1 MFALAG
7 PAIAQ
12 EIAGTI
18 TGSVQDQTGAQIPAA
33 AVVARNVDTGIAYKA
48 TATEAGMYVLPLL
61 PAGNYQ
67 ISAETQGFK
76 RFVRDGLSLAPDQR
90 LRVDIRLE
98 LGSLSEQVVVRAE
111 TPLVTT
117 DQSNTGG
124 NFEPSQADSLPVGRA
139 MATLLQL
146 IPGVQAGGNGYWVG
160 NINGSQESTTDFKV
174 DGVPA
179 TNNNNGLTT
188 ATPMLELVEQV
199 VVHTSDF
206 SAEFG
211 RGATQVQVTTR
222 SGANQFRGTLFEYFG
237 NAKLDASPFMSNVYG
252 FPKPVTNGNTFGG
265 TVSGPVLLPGIYN
278 GRNRTFFT
286 FGYQGNRNREYKQ
299 IVSSVPLAAMRAGDF
314 SGGAIIYDPATTR
327 PSGTGNARD
336 AFPGNRIPAERMD
349 PVAVKVMEIG
359 FPLPNQPGANNN
371 YVNSGSDRAPA
382 DAFNTRGDHNISDR
396 SRLTARYLYRRV
408 FNNRL
413 QTFNN
418 PAGAGGGS
426 NFLRKNV
433 FNQSASAD
441 HVLTLRPNLVNNLHF
456 GHFRMTSPAD
466 TLGVNEDWAGKIGL
480 KNVGPDKFPQ
490 MKVNALTTLGGG
502 AFSRQVPANTY
513 QFSESLLAIAGRH
526 SIKGGVEYR
535 KLEYST
541 WNSGSNSG
549 QFNFNQQ
556 PTANVGTQKQGIGF
570 ASFLLGIPNGA
581 SVTLQESDGF
591 VFRWNA
597 YSTYLQDDYRV
608 TNRLTLNLG
617 FRWEAESPRRE
628 SKNRQSDFNLKTLTL
643 DYAGQNGYPET
654 LHDGNWFNFAPRVGF
669 AYSLARDSRT
679 VVRGAYGVFYLTAN
693 TEEGQT
699 NFTTGPWNRTYS
711 FASLNSG
718 VSFPITLRN
727 GLPAMSFNDPFTLS
741 LLTGVAWLPRTYP
754 TGYMQQWNIN
764 IQRDIRGT
772 LLQTGYSGTKG
783 THLRLTYDL
792 NQVPVNLIG
801 PGESQSRR
809 PYPAVGGITGT
820 KSPVGGSTYHAVQ
833 SRFERR
839 PTRGARVLRQ
849 LLPRGGSPF
858 RQRRRTGVLEEARH
872 PRAQAGQ
879 LAGVPR
885 VRDDVAPFPGVG
897 LEVEQFAGPPF
908 GAFHVLQVAG
918 ADAAHV
924 FVLEADFVAPRR
936 RFAAEEP
943 GVAAAD
949 PPAVRG
955 NRHTGIVQDGGEEVV
970 RGDHGRGRLPRANP
984 PRLVP
989 DQRDVQRLLVHV
1001 QRQGGVPLAPQTVVP
1016 RAVALVRGEHDYRVV
1031 PQPEL
1036 IQPADHPAHVPVHG
1050 RDQRAVGELPVGYRE
1065 LLLAAVGG
1073 PGVHGLVGQ
1082 AGETSS

>member
-1 MFALAG
+1 MNRLIVFLCICVLALAG

-18 TGSVQDQTGAQIPAA
+18 TGSVQDPTGAQIPAA
-33 AVVARNVDTGIAYKA
+33 AVVARNVDTGIAYRA
-48 TATEAGMYVLPLL
+48 TATEAGIYVLPLL

-124 NFEPSQADSLPVGRA
+124 NFEPSQADSLPVGRS

-237 NAKLDASPFMSNVYG
+237 NGKLNANPFMSNAYG
-252 FPKPVTNGNTFGG
+252 FPKPLTNANTFGG
-265 TVSGPVLLPGIYN
+265 TISGPALLPGIYN

-286 FGYQGNRNREYKQ
+286 LGYQGNRNREYKQ

-314 SGGAIIYDPATTR
+314 SGGATIYDPATTR
-327 PSGTGNARD
+327 ASGTGNARD
-336 AFPGNRIPAERMD
+336 PFPGNRIPAERMD
-349 PVAVKVMEIG
+349 PVALKVMDIG

-371 YVNSGSDRAPA
+371 YVNSGSDRQPS
-382 DAFNTRGDHNISDR
+382 DSFNARGDHNISDH

-426 NFLRKNV
+426 NFLRKDV
-433 FNQSASAD
+433 FNRSASAD
-441 HVLTLRPNLVNNLHF
+441 HVFTLRPNLVSNLHF
-456 GHFRMTSPAD
+456 GHFRMSSPAD

-490 MKVNALTTLGGG
+490 MKINALTTLGGG

-513 QFSESLLAIAGRH
+513 QFSESLLAVAGRH
-526 SIKGGVEYR
+526 SIKGGAEFR

-581 SVTLQESDGF
+581 SVTLQASDGF
-591 VFRWNA
+591 AFRWNA
-597 YSTYLQDDYRV
+597 YATYLQDDYRV

-617 FRWEAESPRRE
+617 MRWEAESPRRE
-628 SKNRQSDFNLKTLTL
+628 IKNRQSDFNLKTLTL

-669 AYSLARDSRT
+669 AYSLTRDSRT
-679 VVRGAYGVFYLTAN
+679 VARGAYGVFYLTAN

-741 LLTGVAWLPRTYP
+741 LLTGVAWLPRTYS
-754 TGYMQQWNIN
+754 TGYMQQWNVN

-772 LLQTGYSGTKG
+772 LLQAGYSGTKG

-792 NQVPVNLIG
+792 NQVPANLIG

-839 PTRGARVLRQ
+839 LSKGLSFQGAYTFSKSIDNVSVGNPQDNYNLRAEKSPSLFDITHNLAYSIVYQ
-849 LLPRGGSPF
+849 LPFGKGRQMLSRGGIAGVILGGWNFGVLSSARTGNPLSMGTITNLTGSMGGGSRPNRLGNGVLSGGERHRLRWFEASAFVLPQPF
-858 RQRRRTGVLEEARH
+858 TFGNDSATEPSLRAPGQVNCDLLLSKDFRLSEQRRLAFRTEFFNAFNHFNPGLPNTTIGDPSVGVITTGND
-872 PRAQAGQ
+872 PRSIQ
-879 LAGVPR
+879 LSLKLY
-885 VRDDVAPFPGVG
+885 F
-897 LEVEQFAGPPF
+897 
-908 GAFHVLQVAG
+908 
-918 ADAAHV
+918 
-924 FVLEADFVAPRR
+924 
-936 RFAAEEP
+936 
-943 GVAAAD
+943 
-949 PPAVRG
+949 
-955 NRHTGIVQDGGEEVV
+955 
-970 RGDHGRGRLPRANP
+970 
-984 PRLVP
+984 
-989 DQRDVQRLLVHV
+989 
-1001 QRQGGVPLAPQTVVP
+1001 
-1016 RAVALVRGEHDYRVV
+1016 
-1031 PQPEL
+1031 
-1036 IQPADHPAHVPVHG
+1036 
-1050 RDQRAVGELPVGYRE
+1050 
-1065 LLLAAVGG
+1065 
-1073 PGVHGLVGQ
+1073 
-1082 AGETSS
+1082 